1 MFSKPKT
8 KPKKD
13 VILLLVVMMA
23 IFSIGITTIQHKSA
37 YAQDEK
43 FSASLSGS
51 QEVPPNT
58 STAKGLAWFKSMG
71 DTIIY
76 KLNVTGLDKA
86 TMAHIHDG
94 KPGQNGDPIAMLQIV
109 KSSGPTNGAL
119 AQGNITASDLMGSLS
134 GKSVSD
140 LVTKIKN
147 NETYVNVHTG
157 ANPNGEIRG
166 QILSTAN
173 NVSSET
179 STAGNNSSENGGGG
193 PVNMIVND
201 TGKFLA
207 NVPGETNE
215 LLRGES
221 ESNENDTV
229 GN

>member
-1 MFSKPKT
+1 MISKPKT

-13 VILLLVVMMA
+13 GILLLVIMVA
-23 IFSIGITTIQHKSA
+23 IFSIGITTIHLKSA

-43 FSASLSGS
+43 FSASLSGG

-58 STAKGLAWFKSMG
+58 STAKGWAWFKSMG
-71 DTIIY
+71 DTISY
-76 KLNVTGLDKA
+76 KLNVTRLDKA

-94 KPGQNGDPIAMLQIV
+94 KPGQNGDPIAILQIV

-134 GKSVSD
+134 GKSVSG

-147 NETYVNVHTG
+147 KETYVNVHTG

-166 QILSTAN
+166 QILSTEN

-179 STAGNNSSENGGGG
+179 SAFGNQSSESGE
-193 PVNMIVND
+193 PVNTIVND

-207 NVPGETNE
+207 NIPGETNE

-229 GN
+229 CN

>member
-13 VILLLVVMMA
+13 VTLVLVVMVA
-23 IFSIGITTIQHKSA
+23 VFSIGMTTIQLKAAS
-37 YAQDEK
+37 AQDEK

-58 STAKGLAWFKSMG
+58 STAKGWAWFKFLG
-71 DTIIY
+71 DAVGY
-76 KLNVTGLDKA
+76 KLNVTGIDKA
-86 TMAHIHDG
+86 NMAHIHDG

-109 KSSGPTNGAL
+109 KSSGSTNGTL
-119 AQGNITASDLMGSLS
+119 AQGNITASDLMGSLA

-147 NETYVNVHTG
+147 EETYVNVHTE

-179 STAGNNSSENGGGG
+179 PTTGNNSSGSGG
-193 PVNMIVND
+193 PVNTIVND

-221 ESNENDTV
+221 ESTENDTV

>member
-1 MFSKPKT
+1 
-8 KPKKD
+8 
-13 VILLLVVMMA
+13 
-23 IFSIGITTIQHKSA
+23 
-37 YAQDEK
+37 
-43 FSASLSGS
+43 
-51 QEVPPNT
+51 
-58 STAKGLAWFKSMG
+58 WFKSMG
-71 DTIIY
+71 DTISY

-119 AQGNITASDLMGSLS
+119 AQGNITASDLMGSLA

-147 NETYVNVHTG
+147 KETYVNVHTE

-179 STAGNNSSENGGGG
+179 TIAGNNSSENGGGG

-221 ESNENDTV
+221 ESTENDTV

>member
-1 MFSKPKT
+1 MFSKSKT

-13 VILLLVVMMA
+13 VTLLLVVMVA
-23 IFSIGITTIQHKSA
+23 VFSIGITTIQLKSA

-58 STAKGLAWFKSMG
+58 STAKGWAWFKSMG
-71 DTIIY
+71 DAVGY
-76 KLNVTGLDKA
+76 KLNVTGIDKV

-109 KSSGPTNGAL
+109 KSSGPTNGTL
-119 AQGNITASDLMGSLS
+119 AQGNITASDLMGSLA

-140 LVTKIKN
+140 LVTKIKSK
-147 NETYVNVHTG
+147 ETYVNVHTE

-166 QILSTAN
+166 QILSGAN

-179 STAGNNSSENGGGG
+179 SAAGNDSSESRE
-193 PVNMIVND
+193 PVNTIVND

-207 NVPGETNE
+207 NIPGETNE

-221 ESNENDTV
+221 ESTENDTV